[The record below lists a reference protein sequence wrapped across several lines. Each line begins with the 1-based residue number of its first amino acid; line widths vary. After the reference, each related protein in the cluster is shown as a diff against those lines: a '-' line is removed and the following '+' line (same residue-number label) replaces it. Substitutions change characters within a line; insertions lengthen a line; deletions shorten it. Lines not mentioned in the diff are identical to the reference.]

1 MKAFQ
6 FWILILI
13 SLFVSGT
20 MIKQVFL
27 TRQLNAVQRTL
38 VDDQE
43 IIGQGPSFEKA
54 WQKLALALYQAGEQD
69 PAVQELLRNDNV
81 GIRPKTQ
88 PDDAPAPAPSIAVPA
103 KAPVPAGPSATPSA
117 RPATPSSP

>member
-20 MIKQVFL
+20 MIEQVFL
-27 TRQLNAVQRTL
+27 TRKLNIVQRTL

-43 IIGQGPSFEKA
+43 IIGQGPSFENA
-54 WQKLALALYQAGEQD
+54 WQKLALALYQVGSQD
-69 PAVQELLRNDNV
+69 PAVLELLRNDNV
-81 GIRPKTQ
+81 GIRPKTPEAAQ
-88 PDDAPAPAPSIAVPA
+88 APAPSTATPP
-103 KAPVPAGPSATPSA
+103 KAPVPVVPPAVH
-117 RPATPSSP
+117 PATP